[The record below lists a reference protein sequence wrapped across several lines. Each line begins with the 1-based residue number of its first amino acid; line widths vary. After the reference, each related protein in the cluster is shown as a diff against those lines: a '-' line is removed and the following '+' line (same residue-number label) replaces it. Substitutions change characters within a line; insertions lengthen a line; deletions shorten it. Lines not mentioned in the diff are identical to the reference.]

1 MPIKVLIVEDMATYR
16 TIIDRSLKEIDDV
29 EVVGKVSNGKKALEF
44 LAHTPDVD
52 LITLDVEM
60 PIMDGLSTL
69 KALRRENKSY
79 DVVMLSGLSDQAAS
93 LTINC
98 LELGAVDFVLKPQGS
113 SFFENQKELVEH
125 LRNIISNIRRRSLF
139 TRTRPSRMDRSS
151 STNEASPTPRQTR
164 SVRPATTPTS
174 SFTPTPSPARDTK
187 PATPAPP
194 KRKRLIQPR
203 PKIFLI
209 GVSTGGPRA
218 LSEVFDNLKGPLPF
232 PVLIV
237 QHMPP
242 KFTRSLAMSLDKKSD
257 INVVEAADGDVLE
270 NGKVYIAPGGYH
282 MVLMH
287 DPDFG
292 FVIATNQD
300 PPVHSCRPAVDVLF
314 KSAVEHFKTGEIV
327 AMIMTGMGRDGADGC
342 EILANAGAYIVSQ
355 SEESCTIY
363 GMPKAVED
371 AGLSDEVIDLEEI
384 PAFIQKM
391 ASRASLS
398 NRIKK

>member
-1 MPIKVLIVEDMATYR
+1 MPINVLIVEDMATYR
-16 TIIDRSLKEIDDV
+16 TIIDRSLKEIEDV
-29 EVVGKVSNGKKALEF
+29 VVVGKVSNGQKALEF
-44 LAHTPDVD
+44 LAQKPDVD

-60 PIMDGLSTL
+60 PVMDGLATL
-69 KALRRENKSY
+69 KALRQQNKSY
-79 DVVMLSGLSDQAAS
+79 DVLMLSGLSDQAAS
-93 LTINC
+93 LTIKC

-125 LRNIISNIRRRSLF
+125 LRAIISNTRRKSLF
-139 TRTRPSRMDRSS
+139 SRNRSTRTELPARDKGSQTRTRATRAPLLKSTTAAAATSAKETRAPSV
-151 STNEASPTPRQTR
+151 N
-164 SVRPATTPTS
+164 
-174 SFTPTPSPARDTK
+174 
-187 PATPAPP
+187 

-203 PKIFLI
+203 PKIMLI

-257 INVVEAADGDVLE
+257 IEVVEAADGDVIE

-282 MVLMH
+282 MVLLH
-287 DPDFG
+287 DQDFG
-292 FVIATNQD
+292 FVIGTNRD
-300 PPVHSCRPAVDVLF
+300 APVHSCRPAVDVLF
-314 KSAVEHFKTGEIV
+314 KSAIKHFKTGEVV
-327 AMIMTGMGRDGADGC
+327 AMIMTGMGRDGSDGC
-342 EILANAGAYIVSQ
+342 QDLADAGAYIVSQ

-371 AGLSDEVIDLEEI
+371 AGLSDEVIHLEDI

-391 ASRASLS
+391 VSRASLS
-398 NRIKK
+398 NRMKK